1 MCTKWRYILKFNL
14 PRTHTAGLI
23 YIDDGQI
30 TKSNLKDG
38 EIVKTNIPFKKPYKI
53 QVRISKMVNGKR
65 LQKKKVLTFSPDT
78 KLLIAI
84 KECNKLYENM
94 MNSYHIENIVS
105 SKSEQYS
112 DDMKLLTV
120 MERFVEYRKL
130 EYESRADKNEFDEK
144 YFWMYSNRWI
154 KPIYDK
160 PIGLVDREDV
170 LRLVNKVKKA
180 GRSESYSRKVYQI
193 LNPVYN
199 FFNLKA
205 SKFGVQLVSPATQ
218 ISLPPL
224 NNERGIDLSIK
235 EIEKLFR
242 ELRDFQLPVVSQIF
256 MFLMHGRRRN
266 EVLTLKWTD
275 IDFKNNTYVI
285 RAMNNKARV
294 DMTYHLSNRLKESL
308 TNLGI
313 EKKGYVFKK
322 TSNPNEP
329 YSYEALNHYWKTKEY
344 KYTNRRGNPSK
355 YVRPIT
361 MHQLRN
367 AIATYLKN
375 EMGVGNDIVG
385 QLLGHKQ
392 NKTVTDRYGKINYY
406 TTGKY
411 IDQMFDRMFTETTIE
426 VDEKFETLKKLF
438 PNQSDEKIQ
447 EAFELLNG

>member
-1 MCTKWRYILKFNL
+1 MKFNL
-14 PRTHTAGLI
+14 SRTNTAGLT

-53 QVRISKMVNGKR
+53 QIRISKMVNGRR
-65 LQKKKVLTFSPDT
+65 LQKKKVLTFSPD
-78 KLLIAI
+78 I
-84 KECNKLYENM
+84 KILNALKDCNKLYENM
-94 MNSYHIENIVS
+94 MNNYHIENITS
-105 SKSEQYS
+105 SKSEQYF
-112 DDMKLLTV
+112 DNMKLLSV
-120 MERFVEYRKL
+120 MERFVRYKKL

-144 YFWMYSNRWI
+144 YFWMYSNKWI
-154 KPIYDK
+154 KPIFGK
-160 PIGLVDREDV
+160 AIGSIDREDV
-170 LRLVNKVKKA
+170 LMLVNEVKKA

-193 LNPVYN
+193 LNPIYN

-275 IDFKNNTYVI
+275 IDLKNNTYVI
-285 RAMNNKARV
+285 RSMNNKARV
-294 DMTYHLSNRLKESL
+294 DMTYHLSSRLKESL

-313 EKKGYVFKK
+313 EKNGYIFKK
-322 TSNPNEP
+322 TSNKNEP
-329 YSYEALNHYWKTKEY
+329 YSHEALNHYWKTKEY
-344 KYTNRRGNPSK
+344 KYTNKRGKASK
-355 YVRPIT
+355 YIRPIT

-375 EMGVGNDIVG
+375 EIGVGNDIVG

-392 NKTVTDRYGKINYY
+392 NKTITDRYGKINYY

-411 IDQMFDRMFTETTIE
+411 LDQMFDQMFDETVVD
-426 VDEKFETLKKLF
+426 VDEKFGVLKELF
-438 PNQSDEKIQ
+438 PNVSDEKIE
-447 EAFELLNG
+447 EALKILS

>member
-1 MCTKWRYILKFNL
+1 LKFNL
-14 PRTHTAGLI
+14 SKIITAGLT

-30 TKSNLKDG
+30 TSSNLENG
-38 EIVKTNIPFKKPYKI
+38 EIVRTNIVFKEPYKI

-65 LQKKKVLTFSPDT
+65 IQNKKVFTFPPDT
-78 KLLIAI
+78 KLLNAV
-84 KECNKLYENM
+84 KECNKHYESM
-94 MNSYHIENIVS
+94 MNNYHIESIS
-105 SKSEQYS
+105 TSKDDRYS
-112 DDMKLLTV
+112 ADMKLITV

-130 EYESRADKNEFDEK
+130 EYESRTDKKEFDDN

-160 PIGLVDREDV
+160 PIGAIDREDV
-170 LRLVNKVKKA
+170 LRLVNKVKQA

-193 LNPVYN
+193 LNPVYK

-205 SKFGVQLVSPATQ
+205 SKFGVQLVSSATQ

-224 NNERGIDLSIK
+224 NNERGLNLSIEEIKTLFIELK
-235 EIEKLFR
+235 E
-242 ELRDFQLPVVSQIF
+242 FQLSPAREIF

-266 EVLTLKWTD
+266 EVLTLEWTD
-275 IDFKNNTYVI
+275 IDFQNNTYTVKAI
-285 RAMNNKARV
+285 NNKARV
-294 DMTYHLSNRLKESL
+294 NMTYHLSDRLKEAL
-308 TNLGI
+308 EAIGI
-313 EKKGYVFKK
+313 EKNGYIFKRTNNSK
-322 TSNPNEP
+322 LP
-329 YSYEALNHYWKTKEY
+329 YSPDALIHYWKTKEY
-344 KYTNRRGNPSK
+344 KYANRRGNPSK

-361 MHQLRN
+361 LHQIRN

-411 IDQMFDRMFTETTIE
+411 VDQMLDKIFDETPADE
-426 VDEKFETLKKLF
+426 DEKFEMMKSLF
-438 PNQSDEKIQ
+438 PHKSDDEIRKALI
-447 EAFELLNG
+447 LLS